1 MDFAHFLI
9 LAAGLSLA
17 MTLAW
22 GVQRLTGS
30 SGWIDAIWSFSVG
43 GFGVCSPLA
52 PPPAPQGGRALLVA
66 GVVGLWALRL
76 GTHIALRSWRGGD
89 DPRYAALAR
98 QWGEAFPR
106 RLLLFLQVQA
116 LVALVLVAAL
126 RLAATNP
133 APFPGPADFLALV
146 IASVAIVGE
155 SLADAQLQNFRR
167 RQNDAKAIC
176 ETGLWRWSRHPNYFF
191 EWLFW
196 LACPLLAI
204 DLSGKHVCGWLA
216 LAAPVLM
223 YVLLAHVSGVPPL
236 EAHML
241 ASRGESFR
249 DLQRRVNAFFP
260 GPRHENQEPS
270 S

>member
-1 MDFAHFLI
+1 MEIAHFVF

-22 GVQRLTGS
+22 CVQRRTGS

-43 GFGVCSPLA
+43 GFGVLSAFA
-52 PPPAPQGGRALLVA
+52 PPPAPQEGRALLVA
-66 GVVGLWALRL
+66 CLVGLWALRL
-76 GTHIALRSWRGGD
+76 GSHIALRSSRGGE
-89 DPRYAALAR
+89 DPRYADLAK

-116 LVALVLVAAL
+116 LAALVLVAAL

-133 APFPGPADFLALV
+133 APFPGPADVLALI
-146 IASVAIVGE
+146 IALIAVAGE
-155 SLADAQLQNFRR
+155 SLADAQLQRFRR
-167 RQNDAKAIC
+167 RQSDRNSFC
-176 ETGLWRWSRHPNYFF
+176 ESGLWRWSRHPNYFF

-196 LACPLLAI
+196 LTCPLLAI
-204 DLSGKHVCGWLA
+204 DLSGNHPCGWLA
-216 LAAPVLM
+216 LAAPALM

-249 DLQRRVNAFFP
+249 ALQRRVNAFFP
-260 GPRHENQEPS
+260 GPRHE
-270 S
+270 